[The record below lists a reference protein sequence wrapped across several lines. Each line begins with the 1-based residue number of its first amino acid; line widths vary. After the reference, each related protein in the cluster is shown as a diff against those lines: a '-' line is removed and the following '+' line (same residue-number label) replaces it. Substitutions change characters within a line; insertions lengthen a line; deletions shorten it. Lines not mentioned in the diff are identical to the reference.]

1 MEISGRLVQ
10 TLPTQTGMG
19 KNGEWKKNSFVI
31 ETADKFPKKVCIV
44 AWKDLVDQV
53 TQIPVG
59 SQVTVSFDV
68 ESREYNGKWYTDVKA
83 WKISAGAGSG
93 NVSAPASRQQAP
105 MPTSEPPAMDST
117 DDLPF

>member
-1 MEISGRLVQ
+1 MEISGRLIQ

-19 KNGEWKKNSFVI
+19 KNGEWKKCSFII
-31 ETADKFPKKVCIV
+31 ETADKFPKKICII

-53 TQIPVG
+53 QQISIG
-59 SQVTVSFDV
+59 TELKVSFDV

-83 WKISAGAGSG
+83 WKVIANIGGGSYTSGGEAPIPSA
-93 NVSAPASRQQAP
+93 
-105 MPTSEPPAMDST
+105 EPPMVDST

>member
-10 TLPTQTGMG
+10 ILPTQTGMG

-31 ETADKFPKKVCIV
+31 ETADKFPKKVCII

-53 TQIPVG
+53 QQIPVG
-59 SQVTVSFDV
+59 SQVNVSFDV

-83 WKISAGAGSG
+83 WKVVASGGGMSSGSR
-93 NVSAPASRQQAP
+93 NEAP
-105 MPTSEPPAMDST
+105 MPSEEPPGADT